1 MELEVVKTV
10 LYAASALYLLAAGL
24 YLLRVFRGP
33 TVPDMVLAVDALSYD
48 LVVFIFILS
57 ILLDAYYLAVVSL
70 PLALWIY
77 ILDIYVSKYLERREV
92 GD

>member
-1 MELEVVKTV
+1 MEVGIVKAV
-10 LYAASALYLLAAGL
+10 LYAASALYLIAVGL

-48 LVVFIFILS
+48 LVVFVFVLS
-57 ILLDAYYLAVVSL
+57 IILDAYYLAVVSL

-77 ILDIYVSKYLERREV
+77 ILDIYVSKYLEKRDV
-92 GD
+92 GG